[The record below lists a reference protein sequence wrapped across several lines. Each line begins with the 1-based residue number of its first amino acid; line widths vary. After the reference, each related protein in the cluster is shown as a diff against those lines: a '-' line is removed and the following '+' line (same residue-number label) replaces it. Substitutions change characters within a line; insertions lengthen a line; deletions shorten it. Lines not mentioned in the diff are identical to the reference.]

1 MTVLWSVMVVVTV
14 IVVGSL
20 FMVVVRKPRENA
32 ADRLNY
38 DVAIYKDQLAELERD
53 LESGV
58 ISKAETEA
66 ARTEIERRL
75 LGIAAVASDANEAK
89 SATGG
94 KLVAIV
100 FIGFGLPV
108 ITAALYLHLGSPNYP
123 NAPYAGRDISAE
135 RESQERR
142 QEGQKMA
149 GLVKTLA
156 ERMEREPTNLQGWL
170 LLGRTYLTMEREE
183 DAVAALRKA
192 VELAP
197 KDPSVATE
205 LAEALVIAANN
216 RVGEE
221 AHKIFKGVLS
231 SDARAPRARYYLAL
245 ADAQDGKLRDA
256 LQGWTDLLAVSPSD
270 APWRNTVTQRIQ
282 NTARDLKIDP
292 ASVKASLSAKLLGPD
307 KPKALPAQPYS
318 TAPGPNRSDIEAADQ
333 MLASERA
340 EMIRGMVQRLADR
353 MTDNPDDLEGWQR
366 LAKAYRVLGKT
377 KKVRAAEA
385 QIKRL
390 SQ

>member
-1 MTVLWSVMVVVTV
+1 MTVLWFVMVVVTV
-14 IVVGSL
+14 IVVGGL
-20 FMVVVRKPRENA
+20 FVVVIQKPREKT

-38 DVAIYKDQLAELERD
+38 DVAVYKDQLAELERD

-58 ISKAETEA
+58 ISKAEAEA

-75 LGIAAVASDANEAK
+75 LGVAAAASGATEK
-89 SATGG
+89 KPATGE
-94 KLVAIV
+94 KLVANV
-100 FIGFGLPV
+100 FIGFGVPV
-108 ITAALYLHLGSPNYP
+108 IAATLYLHLGSPDYP
-123 NAPYAGRDISAE
+123 DAPYAGRDIPAE

-142 QEGQKMA
+142 QAGQKMA
-149 GLVKTLA
+149 GLVKTLS

-183 DAVAALRKA
+183 EAVAALRKA
-192 VELAP
+192 IELAP
-197 KDPSVATE
+197 ENWSVATE

-221 AHKIFKGVLS
+221 AREIFKDVLS

-256 LQGWTDLLAVSPSD
+256 LQGWADLLAISPSD
-270 APWRNTVTQRIQ
+270 APWRSTVTQSIQ

-292 ASVKASLSAKLLGPD
+292 ASVKASLSAKLLGPG
-307 KPKALPAQPYS
+307 KPNTPPTQSYS
-318 TAPGPNRSDIEAADQ
+318 TAPGPNRNDIEAANQ

-353 MTDNPDDLEGWQR
+353 MKDNPDDLEGWQR
-366 LAKAYRVLGKT
+366 LTKAYRVLGET
-377 KKVRAAEA
+377 EKVRAAEA

-390 SQ
+390 RQ